1 MSQAAQ
7 SQKGKKEMNVQQA
20 LKVCSLKFLTL
31 MARGSWL
38 LCAKTGT
45 SLVEMMVL
53 LSVMLIVF
61 SMGLVEFGDFRE
73 RAARQRAMESVAPL
87 TKALELY
94 KLEYSVY
101 PDDTKAVTEVLLPY
115 ANVTSLVAQLRSP
128 DIVTP
133 ASSAS
138 VCVSAEVKDIT
149 PTYRVTHCGQPDDL
163 NPNNQ
168 TDVQQPVCLWTGTT
182 WYPCQEKL

>member
-1 MSQAAQ
+1 
-7 SQKGKKEMNVQQA
+7 MNIQQV
-20 LKVCSLKFLTL
+20 LKACNLKSLTL
-31 MARGSWL
+31 VARGSWL
-38 LCAKTGT
+38 MANKIGT

-53 LSVMLIVF
+53 LSVMLIVL
-61 SMGLVEFGDFRE
+61 SLGLVEFGDFRE
-73 RAARQRAMESVAPL
+73 RAARQRALESVAPL

-101 PDDTKAVTEVLLPY
+101 PDTSSPPTYVTEYLLPY

-128 DIVTP
+128 EIVTP

-138 VCVSAEVKDIT
+138 VCVTAEVKDIT
-149 PTYRVTHCGQPDDL
+149 PTYRLTHCGQPDDL

-168 TDVQQPVCLWTGTT
+168 TDVRQPVCLWKATT